1 MENNKTPI
9 WKCIAFVAIAL
20 VASFV
25 LGYIIYTYGN
35 LPPIELS

>member
-20 VASFV
+20 IASLV
-25 LGYIIYTYGN
+25 LGYVIYTYTN
-35 LPPIELS
+35 LPPIS